1 MLKVSFKRFAEAE
14 EITGIAL
21 LLASEASSYM
31 TGQTVYFD
39 GGVML

>member
-1 MLKVSFKRFAEAE
+1 MHKVPFKRFAEASSR
-14 EITGIAL
+14 IAL
-21 LLASEASSYM
+21 LVASEIPSYM